1 VSLAS
6 LAVQLLNGLA
16 SASSLFLISAGLT
29 LIFGVTRIV
38 NFAHGSFF
46 MLGAYVAYSAGTMF
60 GAYAG
65 SASGFFAAA
74 LVAAVGI
81 GVLGALI
88 EVLVLK
94 RLYPAP
100 ELLQL
105 TATFGIVL
113 IVRDVAL
120 ALWGPE
126 DRLGPRVAGL
136 SGVVEVFGRAVP
148 QYDLFLLVV
157 GPLVL
162 VLLTLLIER
171 TRFGIVVRAAAE
183 NRVLTAALGI
193 DERTLFTVVFA
204 LGSFLAGLAGALTLP
219 REPANLGMDLGVIAD
234 AFVVTVLGGLGSV
247 PGAFVAAVIIGVTK
261 ALCIAAGT
269 VSVGPITIAFPKLTL
284 VIEFVVMALV
294 LLVRPTGLLGRPA
307 IVAATTQVAAERAL
321 VERPGSRSALVATV
335 LFVLALLLPLAGDAY
350 LLVLAT
356 DVLVAALFT
365 ASLQLIVA
373 RGGLISFGHAAYFGL
388 GAYAA
393 ALATTHAWPF
403 PLAFLLAPLVAA
415 LAALAFAG
423 LAVRMSGIYLA
434 MLTLAFAQIL
444 WSVAVQWDALTGG
457 SNGLIGVWPPDWLAQ
472 RTHYY
477 LFVLAVVAVALAAL
491 AIVAF
496 TPFGDAL
503 RGARDSPLRAASS
516 GIDVRA
522 RRIEG
527 LAIAA
532 AFAGV
537 AGALFAYSK
546 GGVAPD
552 ALSIPRS
559 VDVLVMMLLGGQNA
573 LFGPLLGATAFTWL
587 ADLLARVTEYW
598 RACVGVAIL
607 LIVSVFPNGIGGTFR
622 LTRLRPTSR

>member
-496 TPFGDAL
+496 TPFGYAL
-503 RGARDSPLRAASS
+503 RGARDSALRAASS